1 MKYMT
6 KYLKGNLLLV
16 IFLTLSFIVYSQ
28 EKDSTKAVTHF
39 SASVTINSKGISTIP
54 NFTLGK
60 PAAIFFM
67 SVGRKISFEPEFRF
81 ALEGKPWMY
90 ILWWR
95 YELLKTDKFNI
106 GMRANASLNFKTIP
120 FITDGISSKKI
131 VAERALTGDLY
142 PTYSLTKNI
151 SAGVYYM
158 YVRGIEEYSVK
169 NIHYLALR
177 CNFSNIKL
185 SDQFYARFYPQ
196 AYYLR
201 MDKNY
206 GYYVSASLALGRRN
220 FPVFLS
226 SLITT
231 PLQSRIPND
240 NGTLWN
246 VGLTYT
252 FNKEYVEK

>member
-1 MKYMT
+1 
-6 KYLKGNLLLV
+6 
-16 IFLTLSFIVYSQ
+16 
-28 EKDSTKAVTHF
+28 
-39 SASVTINSKGISTIP
+39 
-54 NFTLGK
+54 
-60 PAAIFFM
+60 M

-95 YELLKTDKFNI
+95 YESLKTDKFII
-106 GMRANASLNFKTIP
+106 GMRANASPNFKTIP
-120 FITDGISSKKI
+120 FITDGTTSKKI
-131 VAERALTGDLY
+131 VAERSLTGDLS
-142 PTYSLTKNI
+142 PTYFLTKNI

-158 YVRGIEEYSVK
+158 YVHGIEEYSVK
-169 NIHYLALR
+169 NIHYLAIR
-177 CNFSNIKL
+177 CNFSNINL
-185 SDQFYARFYPQ
+185 PYRFYARFNPQ
-196 AYYLR
+196 VYYLR
-201 MDKNY
+201 MDKND
-206 GYYVSASLALGRRN
+206 GYYVSATLSLVRRN

-231 PLQSRIPND
+231 PLKTHIPYD